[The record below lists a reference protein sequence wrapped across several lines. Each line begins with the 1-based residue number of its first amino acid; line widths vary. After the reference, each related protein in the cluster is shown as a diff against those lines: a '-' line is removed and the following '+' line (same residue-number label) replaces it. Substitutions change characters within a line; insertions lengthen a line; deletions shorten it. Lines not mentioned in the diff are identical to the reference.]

1 MNNIYKVIWSKA
13 KNCYVVASE
22 IARSHTKSASGSE
35 KIGGV
40 TRRKLLAS
48 LMALSLLC
56 GGLGVA
62 EASVHVV
69 ESGETYE
76 VLTKQEVKDGY
87 GTKDDVKSNKYN
99 IEKLQTTTT
108 QQGTQI
114 AINTTNIATNKA
126 NISALQT
133 TATEQGKL
141 IETNTAN
148 IANNTTAIEK
158 KINAETANERFAT
171 KDALNNLERVVTDKV
186 DENTFESALDLKA
199 DTDLGNLTEEG
210 KTAIKNTMLEDMNLK
225 ADKTYVDAEV
235 GKKADK
241 ATTLDG
247 YGINDAYTKTDA
259 DRKFAT
265 SDALNTAKTD
275 LEGKIAANTT
285 KIDANKTDIDGL
297 KTKAA
302 TTETTLTDLSGRM
315 TTAESTITDLKDT
328 DVRLE
333 GKIGQNANDI
343 TGLKDKDVE
352 LSGNIGAN
360 KTAID
365 QNKTGI
371 TQNKNDITTING
383 KLTTAEG
390 SIAAN
395 KNAIDDLKTK
405 VGTVNNGTYLDSSK
419 PVGENLN
426 KLNDGLVKEV
436 EDRKAA
442 DTALSGRIDAN
453 ANTIAK
459 VNHELEN
466 TNNHFNTE
474 LGKTNAALQEE
485 GKVRANADA
494 ALASDIT
501 ATNKRT
507 AGIKRDDVR
516 NETTIEGNVTVDSL
530 GNVTAKGQLTGKGV
544 DAGDGTITTKGAV
557 NAGSLTVEN
566 ASNLKG
572 DVTMDNKLAVTGDT
586 SLKKTDVDG
595 TLNVTGESSLK
606 NTTVGGTLGVT
617 GETKLDDKLTVKGEA
632 TFKDKVTMDK
642 DLEVKGE
649 LKTDKIAMEHTG
661 TDADGTRYNSATT
674 ITADGITHIGEVEKS
689 GVTTKSSF
697 THNEKGTINYAKDGD
712 TADWTETR
720 SYVTASGVSNKMT
733 DSDENRHTYSQTATE
748 SMEQLVNGEKSNF
761 EKKTAKENI
770 ISIKDKDAAGNVIS
784 LTNKQTVDGEKTSVT
799 NKDSSSTI
807 NQRVDQISNHVTSAD
822 GKKSSTEV
830 KADGITNTSKDGTIT
845 NDAKDIVNNATGN
858 MTNTVGGNQT
868 NQIDGN
874 QENTIGG
881 SQTTIVTGDI
891 SNKAKNITNEAETK
905 LTDKVGT
912 NTRVIDSTSIT
923 DTVGTTTNRKIE
935 DGKITDTAG
944 DSTVT
949 TKDGEGTTFA
959 KTGSTAY
966 STEAGA
972 PTDTN
977 IAGNHIT
984 TGRVDA
990 NELGVSDKDGANT
1003 AKLTVEAGED
1013 GGVKASASNGTT
1025 TGSLD
1030 VTAKEVGSS
1039 VKDDASGKGSTFKQ
1053 RIDAIMGNVK
1063 TDAGESEVTQKGDEI
1078 TSVVGKGEATN
1089 SRVTQKKGSLEA
1101 GVTDGTNTNAS
1112 YDVADASAKVLS
1124 GGTKVNKLQDNLD
1137 SSEKTITNGTY
1148 KTSKVQTA
1156 LDITNTAKDG
1166 TITNDAKNIV
1176 NNATG
1181 DMTNTV
1187 GGKQT
1192 NKIDGD
1198 QVNTIGG
1205 SQTTTVTGD
1214 ISNTAKNI
1222 TNEANT
1228 KLTDKVGDN
1237 TRVLDSEGITD
1248 TVPGADGKGSTFK
1261 QRIDAIMGNV
1271 KTDAGESEVTQ
1282 KGDEI
1287 TSKVG
1292 LGEATNSRVTQK
1304 KDLLEAAVTDGTNYN
1319 ISNDT
1324 ANASAKV
1331 LTDGTKVNKLQDNLN
1346 SSEKTITNGTY
1357 TTSKVQTA
1365 LDITNTAKDGT
1376 ITNDAKNIVNNAT
1389 GDMTNTVG
1397 GKLTTTVTGQ
1407 ATENFEGGLKT
1418 DITGEEIHTVTG
1430 NQTNKITGKQTN
1442 TVEGGQENIISGGQ
1456 INNITGDQTTT
1467 ISGTQTTTARD
1478 INRNASSGMIDTIDN
1493 AYGTNTE
1500 TKVAGKT
1507 TTDVSIKGTG
1517 EKGQYIRGA
1526 NESRD
1531 YLIKGT
1537 LKNSETKTAEATST
1551 EITDG
1556 NGKTSSTIQD
1566 VTRISGSVTDG
1577 TNTSV
1582 SNVKANSIDSAVT
1595 DGSSISTIN
1604 QKKNSITSQV
1614 TDGTTITKTEQ
1625 DTKNI
1630 TNTAKDGTITNDA
1643 KDIVNN
1649 ASGNMTNT
1657 VGGDLTTTV
1666 RGNELHEVTG
1676 KQTNKIDGDQENT
1689 IGGNQTTTVT
1699 GDISNKA
1706 ENITNEANTKL
1717 TDKVGENTRVL
1728 DSEGITDTVGGST
1741 FKQRIDKIM
1750 MESKDV
1756 SIKAEE
1762 TLTNEAKVITNKAS
1776 EVINNEAVNIN
1787 NTATGIIKSKASEI
1801 QNQADKLISNK
1812 VGENTWENMENGKI
1826 TTSIKDGAKQNL
1838 TQSDAAGTTQS
1849 TVDGGKSTVTIQNA
1863 DGLADAV
1870 TDGTNTSVQNQTA
1883 SAIAAAV
1890 KDGAGNENAS
1900 VANAT
1905 TSVNTIKSGSK
1916 ANTVISTADGTSFI
1930 NSEAAAP
1937 VGDGTE
1943 VKTTIKGNTI
1953 TTGKVTMDYAEVM
1966 KDLGV
1971 RGNANIT
1978 GKTTTGSLEVTGTS
1992 TLKGDVT
1999 MGSNATVKKDLT
2011 VEGNTNLKNTKVDGT
2026 LDVTQKAT
2034 FGDSVSIAKDLSV
2047 DGNAT
2052 IKGDVTAKSYKVGDK
2067 TYISAAG
2074 INANDQKITNV
2085 ADGSISE
2092 GSKDAVNGG
2101 QLYGVKNDL
2110 EGKVNKV
2117 GANAAAM
2124 ANLHPMEFD
2133 PDSKW
2138 NIAAAI
2144 GNYGS
2149 ETAAALGAFY
2159 RPNDDVMVN
2168 LSTAFGTGENMVGG
2182 GVSVRLGKSGN
2193 KLSREESNA
2202 LKDQV
2207 NDLTARM
2214 DALLSVL
2221 NPNMSKDFPDVPE
2234 NHWAY
2239 EAVSRLAGNDIVQG
2253 YPDGEFHGERTM
2265 TRYEM
2270 AEIIYN
2276 ALSRGAEAEKE
2287 LVEEFK
2293 PELQAMAASEKA
2305 TAEKAEG

>member
-1 MNNIYKVIWSKA
+1 M
-13 KNCYVVASE
+13 
-22 IARSHTKSASGSE
+22 
-35 KIGGV
+35 
-40 TRRKLLAS
+40 
-48 LMALSLLC
+48 
-56 GGLGVA
+56 
-62 EASVHVV
+62 
-69 ESGETYE
+69 
-76 VLTKQEVKDGY
+76 
-87 GTKDDVKSNKYN
+87 
-99 IEKLQTTTT
+99 
-108 QQGTQI
+108 
-114 AINTTNIATNKA
+114 
-126 NISALQT
+126 
-133 TATEQGKL
+133 
-141 IETNTAN
+141 
-148 IANNTTAIEK
+148 
-158 KINAETANERFAT
+158 
-171 KDALNNLERVVTDKV
+171 
-186 DENTFESALDLKA
+186 
-199 DTDLGNLTEEG
+199 
-210 KTAIKNTMLEDMNLK
+210 
-225 ADKTYVDAEV
+225 DKT
-235 GKKADK
+235 
-241 ATTLDG
+241 
-247 YGINDAYTKTDA
+247 
-259 DRKFAT
+259 
-265 SDALNTAKTD
+265 
-275 LEGKIAANTT
+275 
-285 KIDANKTDIDGL
+285 
-297 KTKAA
+297 
-302 TTETTLTDLSGRM
+302 LS
-315 TTAESTITDLKDT
+315 
-328 DVRLE
+328 
-333 GKIGQNANDI
+333 
-343 TGLKDKDVE
+343 
-352 LSGNIGAN
+352 
-360 KTAID
+360 
-365 QNKTGI
+365 
-371 TQNKNDITTING
+371 
-383 KLTTAEG
+383 
-390 SIAAN
+390 
-395 KNAIDDLKTK
+395 
-405 VGTVNNGTYLDSSK
+405 
-419 PVGENLN
+419 
-426 KLNDGLVKEV
+426 
-436 EDRKAA
+436 
-442 DTALSGRIDAN
+442 
-453 ANTIAK
+453 
-459 VNHELEN
+459 
-466 TNNHFNTE
+466 
-474 LGKTNAALQEE
+474 
-485 GKVRANADA
+485 
-494 ALASDIT
+494 
-501 ATNKRT
+501 
-507 AGIKRDDVR
+507 
-516 NETTIEGNVTVDSL
+516 
-530 GNVTAKGQLTGKGV
+530 
-544 DAGDGTITTKGAV
+544 
-557 NAGSLTVEN
+557 
-566 ASNLKG
+566 
-572 DVTMDNKLAVTGDT
+572 VTGDT
-586 SLKKTDVDG
+586 TLKGTKVDG
-595 TLNVTGESSLK
+595 KLTVTDEADLK

-617 GETKLDDKLTVKGEA
+617 GEA
-632 TFKDKVTMDK
+632 TFKDKVTMEK

-649 LKTDKIAMEHTG
+649 LKTDKISMKN
-661 TDADGTRYNSATT
+661 TDTDPDGTIHRSATT
-674 ITADGITHIGEVEKS
+674 ITADGITHNGEVEKS
-689 GVTTKSSF
+689 GVITKSQF
-697 THNEKGTINYAKDGD
+697 THTEEGSETYAKKGN
-712 TADWTETR
+712 TANWTETR
-720 SYVTASGVSNKMT
+720 S
-733 DSDENRHTYSQTATE
+733 D
-748 SMEQLVNGEKSNF
+748 
-761 EKKTAKENI
+761 
-770 ISIKDKDAAGNVIS
+770 
-784 LTNKQTVDGEKTSVT
+784 
-799 NKDSSSTI
+799 
-807 NQRVDQISNHVTSAD
+807 
-822 GKKSSTEV
+822 V
-830 KADGITNTSKDGTIT
+830 KADGVTTKVEDSKKNRTNTSQTADGIKGYATDKDGNKTYTKVTATENSFQVQDKDGKNKNHQVNTMGSSVTEIKNDEGKTTKTEQTAENITNTAKDGTIK
-845 NDAKDIVNNATGN
+845 NDAKDIVNNASGNISNKSQTMDTTVTGKATESYGSLDTTVNGNETHIVKGTKTETVDGKVTENYNAGQATKVTGN
-858 MTNTVGGNQT
+858 QDIHVTGKQTNTVEGG
-868 NQIDGN
+868 
-874 QENTIGG
+874 QENIISGG
-881 SQTTIVTGDI
+881 QINSITGDQTTTVTGDI
-891 SNKAKNITNEAETK
+891 LNKAENITNEANTK
-905 LTDKVGT
+905 LTDKVGD
-912 NTRVIDSTSIT
+912 NTRVLDSEGIT
-923 DTVGTTTNRKIE
+923 DTVP
-935 DGKITDTAG
+935 
-944 DSTVT
+944 
-949 TKDGEGTTFA
+949 
-959 KTGSTAY
+959 
-966 STEAGA
+966 GA
-972 PTDTN
+972 D
-977 IAGNHIT
+977 
-984 TGRVDA
+984 
-990 NELGVSDKDGANT
+990 
-1003 AKLTVEAGED
+1003 
-1013 GGVKASASNGTT
+1013 
-1025 TGSLD
+1025 
-1030 VTAKEVGSS
+1030 
-1039 VKDDASGKGSTFKQ
+1039 GKGSTFKQ

-1228 KLTDKVGDN
+1228 KLTDKVGTN

-1271 KTDAGESEVTQ
+1271 KTADGESEVTQ

-1287 TSKVG
+1287 NSVVG
-1292 LGEATNSRVTQK
+1292 KGKPGNSRVTQK
-1304 KDLLEAAVTDGTNYN
+1304 KNSIEAVVTDGTSFNHSRD
-1319 ISNDT
+1319 I
-1324 ANASAKV
+1324 ANASAKT
-1331 LTDGTKVNKLQDNLN
+1331 LTGYNKMNQLLDDLN
-1346 SSEKTITNGTY
+1346 SSTKTITNGTY

-1365 LDITNTAKDGT
+1365 LDITNTAADGT

-1407 ATENFEGGLKT
+1407 ATENFKGGLKT

-1430 NQTNKITGKQTN
+1430 NQTNKVTGKQTN

-1467 ISGTQTTTARD
+1467 ISGTQTTTATD

-1551 EITDG
+1551 KITDG

-1566 VTRISGSVTDG
+1566 VTQISGSVTDG

-1971 RGNANIT
+1971 CGNANIA
-1978 GKTTTGSLEVTGTS
+1978 GKTTTGSLEVKGESKLT
-1992 TLKGDVT
+1992 GDVT
-1999 MGSNATVKKDLT
+1999 MESNATVKKDLT

-2026 LDVTQKAT
+2026 LDVTQKAN

-2047 DGNAT
+2047 GGNAT
-2052 IKGDVTAKSYKVGDK
+2052 ITGDVTASSYKVGDK

-2101 QLYGVKNDL
+2101 QLYTVKNDL

-2159 RPNDDVMVN
+2159 RPNNDVMVN

-2182 GVSVRLGKSGN
+2182 GVSVRLGKGSN
-2193 KLSREESNA
+2193 KLSREENNA
-2202 LKDQV
+2202 LKAQV
-2207 NDLTARM
+2207 ADLTARM

>member
-1 MNNIYKVIWSKA
+1 
-13 KNCYVVASE
+13 
-22 IARSHTKSASGSE
+22 
-35 KIGGV
+35 
-40 TRRKLLAS
+40 
-48 LMALSLLC
+48 MALSLLC

-62 EASVHVV
+62 SAADVVHVD
-69 ESGETYE
+69 ESATGTAAVYTTAKVDTLLNDKADETAVTTALDGKANTSLNNLDDAGKSVIKTTMADELAKKADATALDGKANTSLDNLSDAGKSVIKDTMAGELAKKADATA
-76 VLTKQEVKDGY
+76 LNTKANKATTLAGY
-87 GTKDDVKSNKYN
+87 GITDAYTKADVDNAVAGAVATAGTNVDAKLADYAKTTDVYNKAEVDGKIADEEN
-99 IEKLQTTTT
+99 ARNT
-108 QQGTQI
+108 
-114 AINTTNIATNKA
+114 AINTAITQERNDR
-126 NISALQT
+126 T
-133 TATEQGKL
+133 TAIDTAINGEVTNRNQAINTAIELEKTNRDAAISTAKAELQGK
-141 IETNTAN
+141 ITAEETARKEADTAFN
-148 IANNTTAIEK
+148 NRLTTAEGKIGDNTTAIG
-158 KINAETANERFAT
+158 
-171 KDALNNLERVVTDKV
+171 
-186 DENTFESALDLKA
+186 DLKA
-199 DTDLGNLTEEG
+199 KD
-210 KTAIKNTMLEDMNLK
+210 I
-225 ADKTYVDAEV
+225 
-235 GKKADK
+235 
-241 ATTLDG
+241 
-247 YGINDAYTKTDA
+247 
-259 DRKFAT
+259 
-265 SDALNTAKTD
+265 D
-275 LEGKIAANTT
+275 LEGKIT
-285 KIDANKTDIDGL
+285 KNSQDIATLDG
-297 KTKAA
+297 KV
-302 TTETTLTDLSGRM
+302 
-315 TTAESTITDLKDT
+315 TTAQGDIQT
-328 DVRLE
+328 
-333 GKIGQNANDI
+333 NAN
-343 TGLKDKDVE
+343 
-352 LSGNIGAN
+352 NIQAN
-360 KTAID
+360 
-365 QNKTGI
+365 
-371 TQNKNDITTING
+371 
-383 KLTTAEG
+383 
-390 SIAAN
+390 S
-395 KNAIDDLKTK
+395 NAI
-405 VGTVNNGTYLDSSK
+405 
-419 PVGENLN
+419 
-426 KLNDGLVKEV
+426 
-436 EDRKAA
+436 A
-442 DTALSGRIDAN
+442 D
-453 ANTIAK
+453 
-459 VNHELEN
+459 
-466 TNNHFNTE
+466 
-474 LGKTNAALQEE
+474 
-485 GKVRANADA
+485 
-494 ALASDIT
+494 
-501 ATNKRT
+501 TNKRT
-507 AGIKRDDVR
+507 GGIAR
-516 NETTIEGNVTVDSL
+516 NLEGTQTTIEGKVTVNNNGDV
-530 GNVTAKGQLTGKGV
+530 GGVKGLS
-544 DAGDGTITTKGAV
+544 AETITTTGNADLKGNVILGTNAANMVTVNGKADFNEAV
-557 NAGSLTVEN
+557 NMDNGLTVTN
-566 ASNLKG
+566 
-572 DVTMDNKLAVTGDT
+572 GDT
-586 SLKKTDVDG
+586 TLQKTNVNG
-595 TLNVTGESSLK
+595 ALNVTGESNLK

-617 GETKLDDKLTVKGEA
+617 GETTLSGELKAEKDATFGKDVTVKGTTNLEN
-632 TFKDKVTMDK
+632 TTVDGNLKVTGTITTDKMVFGDKATNNYTEIDKGHITSKNDVLAGDATKKSSSMELDHSKLEVGVTDK
-642 DLEVKGE
+642 DSNGHL
-649 LKTDKIAMEHTG
+649 TM
-661 TDADGTRYNSATT
+661 
-674 ITADGITHIGEVEKS
+674 TADQTSIKNSDLDGKNYSEIVADKDSVTTTVKDEKDNTTS
-689 GVTTKSSF
+689 TKSSA
-697 THNEKGTINYAKDGD
+697 TEIRNYAKDKDG
-712 TADWTETR
+712 
-720 SYVTASGVSNKMT
+720 NKT
-733 DSDENRHTYSQTATE
+733 NNVQTAT
-748 SMEQLVNGEKSNF
+748 QNKSW
-761 EKKTAKENI
+761 A
-770 ISIKDKDAAGNVIS
+770 KDKDGNESSIV
-784 LTNKQTVDGEKTSVT
+784 QTG
-799 NKDSSSTI
+799 KD
-807 NQRVDQISNHVTSAD
+807 
-822 GKKSSTEV
+822 
-830 KADGITNTSKDGTIT
+830 ITNTAQSGTIT
-845 NDAKDIVNNATGN
+845 NDAQNIVNNATGD
-858 MTNTVGGNQT
+858 MTNTVGGKLTTTVAGQATEEFNGGLNTTVTGAENHTVTGKQT
-868 NQIDGN
+868 NTVEGG
-874 QENTIGG
+874 QENIISGG
-881 SQTTIVTGDI
+881 QINNITGDQTTTVTGKVTENYKAGQETNVTGDQVIKVSGTQTTTATDINRNASSGMIDTIDNDYGTNTETKVAGKTTTDVSIKGTGEKGQYIRGANESRDYLIKGTLKNTETKTVEKTSTEITDGNGNTSATIQDKTQI
-891 SNKAKNITNEAETK
+891 SGSVTNGTSSAVSNVKADSIDTAVKEGTNTSLISQKKDSITSAVGNGTTSTVIQQGDKDITIASNGGTVGIVGKDIINNATDEITNTAGTK
-905 LTDKVGT
+905 ITDKVGN
-912 NTRVIDSTSIT
+912 NTRVINQTSIT
-923 DTVGTTTNRKIE
+923 DTVGTASRKIE

-949 TKDGEGTTFA
+949 TENGKGTTFA
-959 KTGSTAY
+959 KAGSNAY
-966 STEAGA
+966 STKAGA

-990 NELGVSDKDGANT
+990 NELGVSDKDGDNT
-1003 AKLTVEAGED
+1003 ADFSVEAGE
-1013 GGVKASASNGTT
+1013 GKGVKASAGNGTT

-1148 KTSKVQTA
+1148 
-1156 LDITNTAKDG
+1156 
-1166 TITNDAKNIV
+1166 
-1176 NNATG
+1176 
-1181 DMTNTV
+1181 
-1187 GGKQT
+1187 
-1192 NKIDGD
+1192 
-1198 QVNTIGG
+1198 
-1205 SQTTTVTGD
+1205 
-1214 ISNTAKNI
+1214 
-1222 TNEANT
+1222 
-1228 KLTDKVGDN
+1228 
-1237 TRVLDSEGITD
+1237 
-1248 TVPGADGKGSTFK
+1248 
-1261 QRIDAIMGNV
+1261 
-1271 KTDAGESEVTQ
+1271 
-1282 KGDEI
+1282 
-1287 TSKVG
+1287 
-1292 LGEATNSRVTQK
+1292 
-1304 KDLLEAAVTDGTNYN
+1304 
-1319 ISNDT
+1319 
-1324 ANASAKV
+1324 
-1331 LTDGTKVNKLQDNLN
+1331 
-1346 SSEKTITNGTY
+1346 
-1357 TTSKVQTA
+1357 TTSKLQTA

-1407 ATENFEGGLKT
+1407 ATENFKGGLKT

-1430 NQTNKITGKQTN
+1430 NQTNKVTGKQTN

-1551 EITDG
+1551 KITDG

-1566 VTRISGSVTDG
+1566 VTQISGSVTDG

-1666 RGNELHEVTG
+1666 SGNELHEVTG

-1787 NTATGIIKSKASEI
+1787 NTATGIITSKASEI
-1801 QNQADKLISNK
+1801 KNQADKLISNK

-1971 RGNANIT
+1971 RGNANIA

>member
-40 TRRKLLAS
+40 ARHALLA
-48 LMALSLLC
+48 LGAVCAIAC
-56 GGLGVA
+56 GGFVNVGAADTVEAQLAGGSTATVYTKEGTELYVA
-62 EASVHVV
+62 DQIRYLTTD
-69 ESGETYE
+69 GD
-76 VLTKQEVKDGY
+76 VLT
-87 GTKDDVKSNKYN
+87 NKNN
-99 IEKLQTTTT
+99 IAALQTTTT
-108 QQGTQI
+108 DQGQKI
-114 AINTTNIATNKA
+114 A
-126 NISALQT
+126 
-133 TATEQGKL
+133 
-141 IETNTAN
+141 TNTAN
-148 IANNTTAIEK
+148 IANNAAAIAK
-158 KINAETANERFAT
+158 KIDTETAEA
-171 KDALNNLERVVTDKV
+171 KLA
-186 DENTFESALDLKA
+186 LKA
-199 DTDLGNLTEEG
+199 N
-210 KTAIKNTMLEDMNLK
+210 A
-225 ADKTYVDAEV
+225 AEV
-235 GKKADK
+235 
-241 ATTLDG
+241 
-247 YGINDAYTKTDA
+247 YTKTDA
-259 DRKFAT
+259 DGKFAT

-275 LEGKIAANTT
+275 LDGKIAANTT
-285 KIDANKTDIDGL
+285 KITAHETAITDLKNKAGTTDATVN
-297 KTKAA
+297 
-302 TTETTLTDLSGRM
+302 DLSGRM
-315 TTAESTITDLKDT
+315 AAAESDIDGLQADMSTAKSD
-328 DVRLE
+328 
-333 GKIGQNANDI
+333 IG
-343 TGLKDKDVE
+343 T
-352 LSGNIGAN
+352 
-360 KTAID
+360 
-365 QNKTGI
+365 
-371 TQNKNDITTING
+371 
-383 KLTTAEG
+383 
-390 SIAAN
+390 
-395 KNAIDDLKTK
+395 LKTK
-405 VGTVNNGTYLDSSK
+405 
-419 PVGENLN
+419 
-426 KLNDGLVKEV
+426 
-436 EDRKAA
+436 
-442 DTALSGRIDAN
+442 DTELSGRIDTEINNRITSDTALDNKIN
-453 ANTIAK
+453 AEISNRITSDTALDNKID
-459 VNHELEN
+459 VEI
-466 TNNHFNTE
+466 NNRIISDT
-474 LGKTNAALQEE
+474 ALDNKIDKEIQD
-485 GKVRANADA
+485 RDAADA
-494 ALASDIT
+494 ALEGKITTLDGKVTTDIADLKAKDT
-501 ATNKRT
+501 ELEGKIQTNADNIQTNKNDIAATNKRT
-507 AGIKRDDVR
+507 SGIEYDNVRD
-516 NETTIEGNVTVDSL
+516 ETTIEGHVVVDSI
-530 GNVTAKGQLTGKGV
+530 GNVTAKGDVTAKGKLIGDGV
-544 DAGDGTITTKGAV
+544 AAGAGDITTTGAV
-557 NAGSLTVEN
+557 NAGSLNVEN
-566 ASNLKG
+566 ASHLKG
-572 DVTMDNKLAVTGDT
+572 DVTMDKTLSVTGDT
-586 SLKKTDVDG
+586 KLKKTDVDG
-595 TLNVTGESSLK
+595 TLNVTGASSLK
-606 NTTVGGTLGVT
+606 NTKVDGTLTTTGKATFQEAVEMDKGLTVTGDTKLKATTVDGKLTAGDADLKNTQVGGTLGVT
-617 GETKLDDKLTVKGEA
+617 GA
-632 TFKDKVTMDK
+632 TT
-642 DLEVKGE
+642 LSGE
-649 LKTDKIAMEHTG
+649 LKAEKDATFEKNVTVEKDLTVNGKLNVGEIYLENNKLDAATG
-661 TDADGTRYNSATT
+661 KKHDSATA
-674 ITADGITHIGEVEKS
+674 ITADGISNLAK
-689 GVTTKSSF
+689 VTDHGHTTESQF

-712 TADWTETR
+712 TTDWTETR
-720 SYVTASGVSNKMT
+720 SDVTANGVKT
-733 DSDENRHTYSQTATE
+733 EAKDSKGNYTNTSQTADGIKGYATDKAGNKTYTKVTATE
-748 SMEQLVNGEKSNF
+748 NSFQVQ
-761 EKKTAKENI
+761 
-770 ISIKDKDAAGNVIS
+770 DKDGKNKNHQVNTMDSSVTEIKNAAGA
-784 LTNKQTVDGEKTSVT
+784 TTKTEQTAE
-799 NKDSSSTI
+799 N
-807 NQRVDQISNHVTSAD
+807 
-822 GKKSSTEV
+822 
-830 KADGITNTSKDGTIT
+830 ITNTAQNGTIT
-845 NDAKDIVNNATGN
+845 NDAQNIVNNASGN
-858 MTNTVGGNQT
+858 MTNTVGS
-868 NQIDGN
+868 DL
-874 QENTIGG
+874 
-881 SQTTIVTGDI
+881 TT
-891 SNKAKNITNEAETK
+891 
-905 LTDKVGT
+905 
-912 NTRVIDSTSIT
+912 
-923 DTVGTTTNRKIE
+923 
-935 DGKITDTAG
+935 
-944 DSTVT
+944 
-949 TKDGEGTTFA
+949 
-959 KTGSTAY
+959 
-966 STEAGA
+966 
-972 PTDTN
+972 
-977 IAGNHIT
+977 
-984 TGRVDA
+984 
-990 NELGVSDKDGANT
+990 
-1003 AKLTVEAGED
+1003 
-1013 GGVKASASNGTT
+1013 
-1025 TGSLD
+1025 
-1030 VTAKEVGSS
+1030 
-1039 VKDDASGKGSTFKQ
+1039 
-1053 RIDAIMGNVK
+1053 
-1063 TDAGESEVTQKGDEI
+1063 
-1078 TSVVGKGEATN
+1078 
-1089 SRVTQKKGSLEA
+1089 
-1101 GVTDGTNTNAS
+1101 
-1112 YDVADASAKVLS
+1112 
-1124 GGTKVNKLQDNLD
+1124 
-1137 SSEKTITNGTY
+1137 
-1148 KTSKVQTA
+1148 
-1156 LDITNTAKDG
+1156 
-1166 TITNDAKNIV
+1166 
-1176 NNATG
+1176 
-1181 DMTNTV
+1181 TV
-1187 GGKQT
+1187 GGNELHEVADKQT

-1198 QVNTIGG
+1198 QENTIGG
-1205 SQTTTVTGD
+1205 NQTTTVTGD
-1214 ISNTAKNI
+1214 ISNKAENI

-1287 TSKVG
+1287 TSVVG
-1292 LGEATNSRVTQK
+1292 KGEATNSRVTQK
-1304 KDLLEAAVTDGTNYN
+1304 KGSLEAAVTDGTNTNASY
-1319 ISNDT
+1319 DV
-1324 ANASAKV
+1324 ADASAKV
-1331 LTDGTKVNKLQDNLN
+1331 LTGGTKVNKLQDNLD

-1357 TTSKVQTA
+1357 TTSKLQTA
-1365 LDITNTAKDGT
+1365 LD
-1376 ITNDAKNIVNNAT
+1376 
-1389 GDMTNTVG
+1389 
-1397 GKLTTTVTGQ
+1397 
-1407 ATENFEGGLKT
+1407 
-1418 DITGEEIHTVTG
+1418 
-1430 NQTNKITGKQTN
+1430 
-1442 TVEGGQENIISGGQ
+1442 
-1456 INNITGDQTTT
+1456 
-1467 ISGTQTTTARD
+1467 
-1478 INRNASSGMIDTIDN
+1478 
-1493 AYGTNTE
+1493 
-1500 TKVAGKT
+1500 
-1507 TTDVSIKGTG
+1507 
-1517 EKGQYIRGA
+1517 
-1526 NESRD
+1526 
-1531 YLIKGT
+1531 
-1537 LKNSETKTAEATST
+1537 
-1551 EITDG
+1551 
-1556 NGKTSSTIQD
+1556 
-1566 VTRISGSVTDG
+1566 
-1577 TNTSV
+1577 
-1582 SNVKANSIDSAVT
+1582 
-1595 DGSSISTIN
+1595 
-1604 QKKNSITSQV
+1604 
-1614 TDGTTITKTEQ
+1614 
-1625 DTKNI
+1625 I

-1666 RGNELHEVTG
+1666 TGNELHEVTGTKTENVTGKVTENYGNGQETNVTGDQYLHVTG

-1717 TDKVGENTRVL
+1717 TDKVGDHTRVL

-1787 NTATGIIKSKASEI
+1787 NTATGIITSKASEI
-1801 QNQADKLISNK
+1801 KNQADKLISNK

-1883 SAIAAAV
+1883 SAIAVAV

-1999 MGSNATVKKDLT
+1999 MESNATVKKDLT

-2101 QLYGVKNDL
+2101 QLYTVKNDL

-2138 NIAAAI
+2138 NVAAAI

-2149 ETAAALGAFY
+2149 ESAAALGAFY

-2168 LSTAFGTGENMVGG
+2168 LSTTFGTGENMVGG
-2182 GVSVRLGKSGN
+2182 GVSVRLGKGGN
-2193 KLSREESNA
+2193 KLSREENNA

>member
-1 MNNIYKVIWSKA
+1 MFIVFTKGEIIMNNIYKVIWSKA

-22 IARSHTKSASGSE
+22 IARSHTKSATGSE

-40 TRRKLLAS
+40 TRRSLLAS

-62 EASVHVV
+62 SASLEVV
-69 ESGETYE
+69 DQSGTAGTVTIYTKDE
-76 VLTKQEVKDGY
+76 VDNALTAKGSATDVASNTTDITNLKNAVGDAGSGLTKEVADQKAAIAAN
-87 GTKDDVKSNKYN
+87 TKSID
-99 IEKLQTTTT
+99 
-108 QQGTQI
+108 
-114 AINTTNIATNKA
+114 TNKA
-126 NISALQT
+126 
-133 TATEQGKL
+133 
-141 IETNTAN
+141 
-148 IANNTTAIEK
+148 AIESLQDDK
-158 KINAETANERFAT
+158 LGKDLANSTFAT
-171 KDALNNLERVVTDKV
+171 KDALNDLTTTVNNKV
-186 DENTFESALDLKA
+186 DESVVEAALQ
-199 DTDLGNLTEEG
+199 G
-210 KTAIKNTMLEDMNLK
+210 
-225 ADKTYVDAEV
+225 
-235 GKKADK
+235 KADK
-241 ATTLDG
+241 ATTLAG
-247 YGINDAYTKTDA
+247 YGINDAYTKDKVDEKLDLKANAADVYTKTDA
-259 DRKFAT
+259 DGKFAT
-265 SDALNTAKTD
+265 SDALTTAKTD
-275 LEGKIAANTT
+275 LEEKITTAKTELDGKIAGNTT
-285 KIDANKTDIDGL
+285 KITANE
-297 KTKAA
+297 KAIQNLNA
-302 TTETTLTDLSGRM
+302 KAGTTETTLTDLSGRM
-315 TTAESTITDLKDT
+315 AAAESDIDGLQADMATAKSDIGTLKADVSTAKSDITSLKAKDT
-328 DVRLE
+328 
-333 GKIGQNANDI
+333 
-343 TGLKDKDVE
+343 E
-352 LSGNIGAN
+352 LSG
-360 KTAID
+360 KID
-365 QNKTGI
+365 AEIKNRI
-371 TQNKNDITTING
+371 T
-383 KLTTAEG
+383 
-390 SIAAN
+390 S
-395 KNAIDDLKTK
+395 
-405 VGTVNNGTYLDSSK
+405 
-419 PVGENLN
+419 
-426 KLNDGLVKEV
+426 
-436 EDRKAA
+436 
-442 DTALSGRIDAN
+442 DTALDQKIDAEIKN
-453 ANTIAK
+453 RITSDTALDQKIDKEIKNRITSDTALDQKIDKEIQDRKDAIGTIA
-459 VNHELEN
+459 EN
-466 TNNHFNTE
+466 KNYIEKDKSVSDNLVKLDAQAT
-474 LGKTNAALQEE
+474 K
-485 GKVRANADA
+485 NADA
-494 ALASDIT
+494 IT

-507 AGIKRDDVR
+507 AGIKRNDAT
-516 NETTIEGNVTVDSL
+516 NETTIEGNVTVDNL
-530 GNVTAKGQLTGKGV
+530 GNVKAKGDVTADGKLKGEGV
-544 DAGDGTITTKGAV
+544 DAGAGDITTTGAV
-557 NAGSLTVEN
+557 NAGSLKVEN
-566 ASNLKG
+566 ASQLKG
-572 DVTMDNKLAVTGDT
+572 DVTMDKTLSVTGDT
-586 SLKKTDVDG
+586 KLKKTDVDG

-606 NTTVGGTLGVT
+606 NTQVDGTFSVNKETTLNGTLT
-617 GETKLDDKLTVKGEA
+617 AKGEA
-632 TFKDKVTMDK
+632 KFEKNVTIEK
-642 DLEVKGE
+642 DLTVNGKLNVGE
-649 LKTDKIAMEHTG
+649 IAMENKK
-661 TDADGTRYNSATT
+661 TDADGTIHNSSTT
-674 ITADGITHIGEVEKS
+674 ITADGITHHGEVKKS
-689 GVTTKSSF
+689 GVTTESQF
-697 THNEKGTINYAKDGD
+697 THTEKGSETYAKKGD
-712 TADWTETR
+712 TTDWTETR
-720 SYVTASGVSNKMT
+720 SDVTADGVKIEAK
-733 DSDENRHTYSQTATE
+733 DSKGNRTNTSQTAE
-748 SMEQLVNGEKSNF
+748 GINGSA
-761 EKKTAKENI
+761 T
-770 ISIKDKDAAGNVIS
+770 DKDGNKTYTKVTATENSFQIQDKDGK
-784 LTNKQTVDGEKTSVT
+784 NKNHQVNT
-799 NKDSSSTI
+799 KDSSVTEITNAAGATTKTEQTAKDITNIAEQGTI
-807 NQRVDQISNHVTSAD
+807 KNDAKNIENNASEN
-822 GKKSSTEV
+822 
-830 KADGITNTSKDGTIT
+830 ITNTAQNGTIT
-845 NDAKDIVNNATGN
+845 NDAKDIVNNATGD
-858 MTNTVGGNQT
+858 MTNTVGGKLTTTVTGQATENFNGGLDTHVKGTENHTVTGDQNIYVTGKQT
-868 NQIDGN
+868 NKIDGD
-874 QENTIGG
+874 QVNTIGG
-881 SQTTIVTGDI
+881 SQTTTVTGDI
-891 SNKAKNITNEAETK
+891 SNTAKNITNEANTK

-912 NTRVIDSTSIT
+912 NTRVLDSEGIT
-923 DTVGTTTNRKIE
+923 DTVP
-935 DGKITDTAG
+935 
-944 DSTVT
+944 
-949 TKDGEGTTFA
+949 
-959 KTGSTAY
+959 
-966 STEAGA
+966 GA
-972 PTDTN
+972 D
-977 IAGNHIT
+977 
-984 TGRVDA
+984 
-990 NELGVSDKDGANT
+990 
-1003 AKLTVEAGED
+1003 
-1013 GGVKASASNGTT
+1013 
-1025 TGSLD
+1025 
-1030 VTAKEVGSS
+1030 
-1039 VKDDASGKGSTFKQ
+1039 GKGSTFKQ

-1101 GVTDGTNTNAS
+1101 MVTDGTNINDS
-1112 YDVADASAKVLS
+1112 YDVANASAKVLS

-1137 SSEKTITNGTY
+1137 SSEKTI
-1148 KTSKVQTA
+1148 
-1156 LDITNTAKDG
+1156 I
-1166 TITNDAKNIV
+1166 
-1176 NNATG
+1176 
-1181 DMTNTV
+1181 
-1187 GGKQT
+1187 
-1192 NKIDGD
+1192 
-1198 QVNTIGG
+1198 
-1205 SQTTTVTGD
+1205 
-1214 ISNTAKNI
+1214 
-1222 TNEANT
+1222 
-1228 KLTDKVGDN
+1228 
-1237 TRVLDSEGITD
+1237 
-1248 TVPGADGKGSTFK
+1248 
-1261 QRIDAIMGNV
+1261 
-1271 KTDAGESEVTQ
+1271 
-1282 KGDEI
+1282 
-1287 TSKVG
+1287 
-1292 LGEATNSRVTQK
+1292 
-1304 KDLLEAAVTDGTNYN
+1304 
-1319 ISNDT
+1319 
-1324 ANASAKV
+1324 
-1331 LTDGTKVNKLQDNLN
+1331 
-1346 SSEKTITNGTY
+1346 NGTY
-1357 TTSKVQTA
+1357 TTSKLQTA

-1407 ATENFEGGLKT
+1407 ATENFKGGLKT

-1430 NQTNKITGKQTN
+1430 NQTNKVTGKQTN

-1467 ISGTQTTTARD
+1467 ISGTQTTTATD

-1537 LKNSETKTAEATST
+1537 LKNSEIKTAKATST

-1566 VTRISGSVTDG
+1566 VTQISGSVTDG

-1604 QKKNSITSQV
+1604 QKKNSITSHV

-1657 VGGDLTTTV
+1657 VGGDLKTTV
-1666 RGNELHEVTG
+1666 SGNELHEVTGTKTENVTGKVTENYGNGQETNVTGDQNIHVTG
-1676 KQTNKIDGDQENT
+1676 KQTNKIDGDQVNT
-1689 IGGNQTTTVT
+1689 IGGNQTTIVT
-1699 GDISNKA
+1699 GNISNKA

-1717 TDKVGENTRVL
+1717 TDKVGDHTRVL
-1728 DSEGITDTVGGST
+1728 DSDGITDTVGGST

-1787 NTATGIIKSKASEI
+1787 NTATGIITSKASEI
-1801 QNQADKLISNK
+1801 KNQADKLISNK

-1849 TVDGGKSTVTIQNA
+1849 TVDGNKSTVTIQNA
-1863 DGLADAV
+1863 DGLTDAV
-1870 TDGTNTSVQNQTA
+1870 R
-1883 SAIAAAV
+1883 
-1890 KDGAGNENAS
+1890 DGAGNENGS
-1900 VANAT
+1900 VATAT
-1905 TSVNTIKSGSK
+1905 TSANTIKSGSK
-1916 ANTVISTADGTSFI
+1916 ANTVISTADGTTFN
-1930 NSEAAAP
+1930 NSKANTAFE
-1937 VGDGTE
+1937 GGTYTD
-1943 VKTTIKGNTI
+1943 TTIKGNTI
-1953 TTGKVTMDYAEVM
+1953 TTGKVTMDYADVM

-1971 RGNANIT
+1971 HGNANIT
-1978 GKTTTGSLEVTGTS
+1978 GKTTTGSLEVKGESKLTG
-1992 TLKGDVT
+1992 KVT
-1999 MGSNATVKKDLT
+1999 MESDATVGGK
-2011 VEGNTNLKNTKVDGT
+2011 
-2026 LDVTQKAT
+2026 LDVTGKAT
-2034 FGDSVSIAKDLSV
+2034 FSDDVDIKKNLSV
-2047 DGNAT
+2047 V
-2052 IKGDVTAKSYKVGDK
+2052 GDVTANSYKVGDK

-2101 QLYGVKNDL
+2101 QLYTVKNDL

-2305 TAEKAEG
+2305 TAERAEG